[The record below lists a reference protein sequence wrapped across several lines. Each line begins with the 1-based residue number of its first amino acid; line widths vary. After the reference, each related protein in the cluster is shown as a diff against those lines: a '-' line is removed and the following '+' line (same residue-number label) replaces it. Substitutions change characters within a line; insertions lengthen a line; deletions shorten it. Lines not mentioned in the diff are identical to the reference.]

1 MSERRP
7 APLVGITCEAVS
19 RRTHYDLVCDHR
31 YAEAVKGAGGHPVLL
46 PIASRRA
53 ILRRYL
59 EGIDGLVIV
68 GGDDVD
74 PGLYGERPR
83 RTTRVV
89 LPRRTAFESWLYQ
102 EGTRTRLPMLAICY
116 GMQLVN
122 VLEGGSLYQH
132 IAPPRA
138 GGGAGVVHRARREVS
153 HEVRLLPGTRLR
165 QTLRGDRAMV
175 PTQHHQAVRS
185 VAPGFRPAA
194 VADDGI
200 IEAIEHPDRPEL
212 IAVQWHPERAP
223 DSRFTERLFGAFVR
237 RCRAHRRDP

>member
-19 RRTHYDLVCDHR
+19 RPTHYDLLCDHR
-31 YAEAVKGAGGHPVLL
+31 YAEAVKSAGGHPVLL

-53 ILRRYL
+53 VLRRYL

-89 LPRRTAFESWLYQ
+89 LPRRTAFETWLYQ
-102 EGTRTRLPMLAICY
+102 EGTRSGLPMLAICY

-132 IAPPRA
+132 IAPP
-138 GGGAGVVHRARREVS
+138 GGGDRVVHRARREIG
-153 HEVRLLPGTRLR
+153 HEVRLLPGTRLKR
-165 QTLRGDRAMV
+165 ILRADRATV

-185 VAPGFRPAA
+185 VAAGFRPAA

-200 IEAIEHPDRPEL
+200 IEAIEHPERPEL
-212 IAVQWHPERAP
+212 LAVQWHPERAP
-223 DSRFTERLFGAFVR
+223 GSRFTERLFGAFLR
-237 RCRAHRRDP
+237 RCRARQRAL